1 MTCCTADTCIV
12 QSSCEALVCS
22 SQLDV
27 TAVGSACY
35 LCCTLGAPHLRL
47 QSAWETQSRRVL
59 CYWLNQNHKAGAPL
73 YSVVVRCPWRNVIH
87 SHPRPVLLSR
97 VTLLQI
103 CSSIRSVFFFCLFFF
118 WKKDWSRRTIQGP
131 GPALF
136 KFPPWSLCDRLAQ

>member
-103 CSSIRSVFFFCLFFF
+103 CSSIRSGFFLLLFFF